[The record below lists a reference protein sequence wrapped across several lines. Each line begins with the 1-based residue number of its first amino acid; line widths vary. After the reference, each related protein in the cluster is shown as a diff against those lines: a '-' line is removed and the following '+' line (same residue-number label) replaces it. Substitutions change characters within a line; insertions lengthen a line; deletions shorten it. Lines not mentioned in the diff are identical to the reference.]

1 MIVLNDETEK
11 LIKQDIDLGNI
22 VFAGNT
28 IAQYIESKNPH
39 ENLTLA
45 LKSIKED
52 LKEILSNNPDYFN
65 FGQVSLNLTLEVLD
79 ELGWKSFEGSNND
92 KHFRCKYEFD
102 NHIYQLIHNHVIGR
116 TIITKI
122 DESEIK

>member
-65 FGQVSLNLTLEVLD
+65 FGQVSLNLTLEVLN
-79 ELGWKSFEGSNND
+79 ELGWESLEGSNND
-92 KHFRCKYEFD
+92 IIFKSKYKWHD
-102 NHIYQLIHNHVIGR
+102 YIYSLIYYHESSH
-116 TIITKI
+116 TII
-122 DESEIK
+122 SR